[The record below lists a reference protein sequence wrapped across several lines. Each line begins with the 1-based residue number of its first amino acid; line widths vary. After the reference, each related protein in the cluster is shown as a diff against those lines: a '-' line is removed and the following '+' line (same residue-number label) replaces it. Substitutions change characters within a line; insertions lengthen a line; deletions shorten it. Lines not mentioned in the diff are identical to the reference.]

1 MPIAKNLDTHQVM
14 SDRSAEKENKKDS
27 MVDENLL
34 PTNESTWPD
43 LAGSSNRNESSS
55 DSDEWENLSEENLD
69 EITNELPGVSTEIMN
84 KKAFHRC
91 ASTPEFHSSLKDE
104 DSYVLDC
111 STDSVDLQSLSTQD
125 DTVLISH
132 KTSASMKKVPSFKD
146 IIMLNAQ
153 KKEQEKQ
160 EQLDAITKHQQ
171 HMRETFMQ
179 RRRARAS
186 PKLVVNQIKRCAKS
200 TGDLRSMVILEDP
213 EDDDCGGGGGGGII
227 HEDAVLGETD
237 AMEFYN
243 RKQRGNLN
251 RQNGAKIRPDEAK
264 RKEFIMHKKNA
275 QRKAQQERQKGK

>member
-1 MPIAKNLDTHQVM
+1 M
-14 SDRSAEKENKKDS
+14 
-27 MVDENLL
+27 
-34 PTNESTWPD
+34 
-43 LAGSSNRNESSS
+43 G
-55 DSDEWENLSEENLD
+55 
-69 EITNELPGVSTEIMN
+69 N

-111 STDSVDLQSLSTQD
+111 STASVDLQSLSTQD

-213 EDDDCGGGGGGGII
+213 EDDDCGGGGGGGGII
-227 HEDAVLGETD
+227 HEDAVL
-237 AMEFYN
+237 
-243 RKQRGNLN
+243 
-251 RQNGAKIRPDEAK
+251 
-264 RKEFIMHKKNA
+264 
-275 QRKAQQERQKGK
+275 